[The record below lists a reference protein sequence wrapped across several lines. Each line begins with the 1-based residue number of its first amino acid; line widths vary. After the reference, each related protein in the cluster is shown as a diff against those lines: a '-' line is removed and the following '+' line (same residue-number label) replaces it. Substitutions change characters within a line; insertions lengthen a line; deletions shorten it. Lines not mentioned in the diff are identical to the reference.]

1 MHFQP
6 EDIMI
11 FDSPS
16 EMFEELQE
24 IDCCKNAL
32 TKNFVNCCMKL
43 YSSCCEDE
51 EREKEEAK
59 EYIIYALV
67 FILNELRTIPEYEM
81 DKYIY
86 EPDEL
91 LNDVID
97 FAEFRGWS
105 IDRELALGLC
115 EHIIICYLS
124 DGLPD
129 VYEDYVKGPALEQI
143 IDKLSEDT
151 LEKISDPVW
160 ESVMDKLLSEYDGD
174 EYAVYE
180 NNDIPRLQN
189 LVKCR
194 QILPC
199 DYSQM

>member
-1 MHFQP
+1 MSFQP
-6 EDIMI
+6 EDFIL

-16 EMFEELQE
+16 EMLEVLQE

-32 TKNFVNCCMKL
+32 TKKFVNCCMEL
-43 YSSCCEDE
+43 YSSCCEDD

-67 FILNELRTIPEYEM
+67 CILNELRTIPEYEV

-115 EHIIICYLS
+115 EHIIVCYLS
-124 DGLPD
+124 DGLSD
-129 VYEDYVKGPALEQI
+129 VYEDYVNGPALEQI
-143 IDKLSEDT
+143 IDNLPEDI

-160 ESVMDKLLSEYDGD
+160 ERVMDKLLSKYDGD
-174 EYAVYE
+174 ELEAFV
-180 NNDIPRLQN
+180 NNDILRLQR
-189 LVKCR
+189 LVRAR

-199 DYSQM
+199 DYSRM